1 MQQVQLY
8 IGDQRIELFK
18 DETISLTN
26 SIQNVKDVAKVFTDF
41 TKTFSIPATKSNNKV
56 FKHYYNFDIVG
67 GFDARLKTVGSI
79 KLNGVDFK
87 KGKIKLEGV
96 DLKDNKPNTYRVTFF
111 GDLVDLKDLIGEDL
125 LSDLW
130 FLDNTKEDGTGQPTF
145 VREYSSE
152 KIKRNL
158 KGLDTTVTFTNASG
172 STETYLN
179 AIKTPLL
186 SCTNRLYYDN
196 SESSGVD
203 GNLWWE
209 NGSSETHQHGV
220 YWEDLK
226 YSIAVYAIVRAIEV
240 KYNITFS
247 NDFFDYTTE
256 EYSSLMMLMHRKKGQ
271 AEADYSTGV
280 RQYTAYV
287 DTMGVQSGIT
297 SEDYTLNGVTYPL
310 RVDSYNNRAE
320 VSGFFTSTPPT
331 GWDRKYYYRV
341 TLSPDDNQLFYS
353 AYLYFNESIIRSVEG
368 IQGEHEFTDIGG
380 LGSST
385 NGNYSIRIESADTI
399 TFAAGTT
406 ITWRFQ
412 FEETSTGTVIRTGTR
427 KDNASEFKVERKFD
441 WLPSQQLP
449 KMKVLDFLTGLWK
462 MFNLTAYVESDGTIK
477 VQKLDDFYS
486 GATSYDVTEFV
497 DVNTSQVNIA
507 LPYKQIN
514 FRFKGNKT
522 LLASKFNQLN
532 NREFATLEYK
542 GENPNNWVGNEYKVE
557 LPFEKLVYERLSN
570 EANGRTTTIM
580 YGFMADDNQESYI
593 GSPLLH
599 YATLQ
604 SPTSTY
610 VPSISF
616 RDTTVAHS
624 EITDDV
630 FMPSNQVDFTTN
642 TNEKTINFYSEL
654 NEWTATVNNNSLFE
668 ENYKEYIQ
676 DVFNEK
682 RRLTRVKA
690 FLPLRILL
698 KYTLADTFIIA
709 GKEYKINSITTN
721 LQTGESDMELL
732 NVV

>member
-96 DLKDNKPNTYRVTFF
+96 DLKDNKPNAYRVTFF

-125 LSDLW
+125 LSDLDW
-130 FLDNTKEDGTGQPTF
+130 LDNFQK
-145 VREYSSE
+145 EYSSANV
-152 KIKRNL
+152 KDNL
-158 KGLDTTVTFTNASG
+158 KGGNTSYTIDSVT
-172 STETYLN
+172 YPN
-179 AIKTPLL
+179 AIKTPLI
-186 SCTNRLYYDN
+186 SCTNRLYYR
-196 SESSGVD
+196 SSANTEVD
-203 GNLWWE
+203 GNLWYHT
-209 NGSSETHQHGV
+209 GSGQVHEHGV
-220 YWEDLK
+220 FWKDLK
-226 YSIAVYAIVRAIEV
+226 YSIAVYVIVKAIEV
-240 KYNITFS
+240 KYSITFS
-247 NDFFDYTTE
+247 NDFFDYTTT
-256 EYSSLMMLMHRKKGQ
+256 EYSSLMMLMHRKKGE

-280 RQYTAYV
+280 RLYQKDINNFQQIGAIRSASQDGNSYTIAANSQGFY
-287 DTMGVQSGIT
+287 TSGLFGAT
-297 SEDYTLNGVTYPL
+297 TEVYYDYEIDFDPADNNVP
-310 RVDSYNNRAE
+310 YNI
-320 VSGFFTSTPPT
+320 
-331 GWDRKYYYRV
+331 
-341 TLSPDDNQLFYS
+341 
-353 AYLYFNESIIRSVEG
+353 YLYFTSDATGIKTLVEEIKG
-368 IQGEHEFTDIGG
+368 ATGSTTLGNIQGDLNFAVGTYSVVVEAAETLEFPQGDIEVDARITYQGTSIG
-380 LGSST
+380 TGSPKAT
-385 NGNYSIRIESADTI
+385 LADNTIEEA
-399 TFAAGTT
+399 FA
-406 ITWRFQ
+406 
-412 FEETSTGTVIRTGTR
+412 
-427 KDNASEFKVERKFD
+427 
-441 WLPSQQLP
+441 WLPTQQLP
-449 KMKVLDFLTGLWK
+449 KMKVLDFLTGIWK
-462 MFNLTAYVESDGTIK
+462 VFNLTAYVESDGTIK

-486 GATSYDVTEFV
+486 GSTSYDVTEFV

-514 FRFKGNKT
+514 FKFKESKT
-522 LLASKFNQLN
+522 LLAAKFSQLN

-542 GENPNNWVGNEYKVE
+542 GENPDNWVGNEYKVE
-557 LPFEKLVYERLSN
+557 LPFEKMVYERLTDEN
-570 EANGRTTTIM
+570 TLLTHPIM
-580 YGFMADDNQESYI
+580 YGFMADDNQEPYI

-604 SPTSTY
+604 NPTLDGAG
-610 VPSISF
+610 ISF
-616 RDTTVAHS
+616 RDTTTTHTQIKS
-624 EITDDV
+624 SI

-642 TNEKTINFYSEL
+642 TGQKTINFYSES
-654 NEWTATVNNNSLFE
+654 NEWTASVNDNSLFE

-682 RRLTRVKA
+682 RRITKVKA